1 MPGVCAAARVSQLP
15 DHRRLIL
22 GGGLL
27 DIAWW
32 YAVCYALSILAYLGT
47 SGRLA
52 SWIMGVEL
60 RQRIIDFVNPLR
72 LKMREA
78 VVPD

>member
-1 MPGVCAAARVSQLP
+1 
-15 DHRRLIL
+15 
-22 GGGLL
+22 
-27 DIAWW
+27 
-32 YAVCYALSILAYLGT
+32 
-47 SGRLA
+47 
-52 SWIMGVEL
+52 MGVEL